1 MSPITLCFYA
11 LHRLKAHLAACLQ
24 GLAQW
29 LAPARTPG
37 YYGRRK
43 PLPDTSPGRKL
54 LNTPKPP
61 WVRQELIRMKV
72 WMPEDGCRP
81 LAAAFNRRFCASHR
95 MTVGKTYVAETLKQ
109 HAYEVQ
115 VLRAGL
121 KQRPPRPV
129 SFHPYRA
136 IPVSA

>member
-11 LHRLKAHLAACLQ
+11 LYRLKAHLAACLH

-43 PLPDTSPGRKL
+43 PLPDTLPGRKL

-61 WVRQELIRMKV
+61 WVRQELRMKV
-72 WMPEDGCRP
+72 WMPEEGCRP
-81 LAAAFNRRFCASHR
+81 LAAAFNHRFCA
-95 MTVGKTYVAETLKQ
+95 G
-109 HAYEVQ
+109 
-115 VLRAGL
+115 
-121 KQRPPRPV
+121 
-129 SFHPYRA
+129 
-136 IPVSA
+136 INC